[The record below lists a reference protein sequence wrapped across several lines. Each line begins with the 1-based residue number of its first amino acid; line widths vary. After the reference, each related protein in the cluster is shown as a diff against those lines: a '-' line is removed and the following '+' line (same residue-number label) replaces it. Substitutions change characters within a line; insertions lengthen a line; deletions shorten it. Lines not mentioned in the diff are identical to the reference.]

1 MLNKK
6 QIVTAGATLGI
17 ALATGFVMQNGDA
30 VASRFGDTPQPQP
43 EQQPVEAPAVVQ
55 SSVLPTSPETAVEP
69 EPVQVA
75 DEPEPVQTAIEP
87 EPVQM
92 AAVETETMTDV
103 TPDPVEAAEPE
114 LVCETTMQAE
124 AVAAA
129 MVRLDLVS
137 ACHPNDR
144 VTIHHEGMMFTA
156 LTDDAGAMSIDVPA
170 LNQNAIFIAAFANNE
185 GAMGQIDV
193 PSLEFYDRVVLQW
206 RGENALQLHAR
217 EFGADYGEDGHVWSE
232 TARDASVAATGQGG
246 FITTLGTGSDDTALL
261 AEVYSFPSGFMTDD
275 GQVALS
281 VEAEVTAQ
289 NCARDIE
296 AQSIQISPEA
306 EPAVVDLV
314 LSVPDCDAIGDFLVL
329 KNMVQDLTLAAK

>member
-30 VASRFGDTPQPQP
+30 VASRLGDAPEAQPQAEP
-43 EQQPVEAPAVVQ
+43 AEAPAVVQ
-55 SSVLPTSPETAVEP
+55 SSILPSLPETPAEP
-69 EPVQVA
+69 EPV
-75 DEPEPVQTAIEP
+75 E
-87 EPVQM
+87 M
-92 AAVETETMTDV
+92 AALEEDV
-103 TPDPVEAAEPE
+103 TVTTDIAPPPAPAAEPE
-114 LVCETTMQAE
+114 LVCETTLQAE
-124 AVAAA
+124 ATAAA
-129 MVRLDLVS
+129 MVRLDLMS
-137 ACHPNDR
+137 ACHPNER

-156 LTDDAGAMSIDVPA
+156 ETDTNGAVSVDVPA
-170 LNQNAIFIAAFANNE
+170 LNQSAIFIAAFPNNE
-185 GAMGQIDV
+185 GAMSQIDV

-217 EFGADYGEDGHVWSE
+217 EFGADYGEEGHVWSE
-232 TARDASVAATGQGG
+232 TTRDASVAATGQGG
-246 FITTLGTGSDDTALL
+246 FITTLGSGSDDTALL
-261 AEVYSFPSGFMTDD
+261 AEIYSFPTGFMTDD
-275 GQVALS
+275 GEVALS
-281 VEAEVTAQ
+281 VEAEVTAK

-314 LSVPDCDAIGDFLVL
+314 LSVPGCDAVGDFLVL

>member
-30 VASRFGDTPQPQP
+30 VASRFGDAPEAQPQPQAT
-43 EQQPVEAPAVVQ
+43 PVEAPAPVQ
-55 SSVLPTSPETAVEP
+55 SSVLPSLPETPAAP
-69 EPVQVA
+69 EPVEIA
-75 DEPEPVQTAIEP
+75 ALEEDTANE
-87 EPVQM
+87 
-92 AAVETETMTDV
+92 V
-103 TPDPVEAAEPE
+103 TATPAPAAEPE
-114 LVCETTMQAE
+114 LTCETTLQTE
-124 AVAAA
+124 AIAAA
-129 MVRLDLVS
+129 IVRLDLMS
-137 ACHPNDR
+137 ACHPNER

-156 LTDDAGAMSIDVPA
+156 DTDSTGAVSVDVPA
-170 LNQNAIFIAAFANNE
+170 LNQNAIFIAAFSNNE

-217 EFGADYGEDGHVWSE
+217 EFGADYGDDGHVWSE

-246 FITTLGTGSDDTALL
+246 FITTLGAGSDDTALL
-261 AEVYSFPSGFMTDD
+261 AEVYSFPTGFMTDD
-275 GQVALS
+275 GAVALS
-281 VEAEVTAQ
+281 VEAEVTTK

-296 AQSIQISPEA
+296 AQSIQISPKA

-314 LSVPDCDAIGDFLVL
+314 LSVPECDAVGDFLVL

>member
-30 VASRFGDTPQPQP
+30 VASRFGDAPEAQPQPQAA
-43 EQQPVEAPAVVQ
+43 PVEAPAVVQ
-55 SSVLPTSPETAVEP
+55 SSVLPALPETPAAP
-69 EPVQVA
+69 EPV
-75 DEPEPVQTAIEP
+75 E
-87 EPVQM
+87 M
-92 AAVETETMTDV
+92 AALEEDTMTDV
-103 TPDPVEAAEPE
+103 TPTPAPVAEPE
-114 LVCETTMQAE
+114 LTCETTLQTE
-124 AVAAA
+124 AIAAA

-137 ACHPNDR
+137 ACHPNER

-156 LTDDAGAMSIDVPA
+156 DTDTTGAISVDVPA
-170 LNQNAIFIAAFANNE
+170 LNQSAIFIAAFANNE
-185 GAMGQIDV
+185 GAMSQIDV

-232 TARDASVAATGQGG
+232 TTRDASVAATGQGG
-246 FITTLGTGSDDTALL
+246 FITTLGAGSDDTALL
-261 AEVYSFPSGFMTDD
+261 AEVYSFPTGFTTDD
-275 GQVALS
+275 GEVALS
-281 VEAEVTAQ
+281 VEAEVTSQ

-296 AQSIQISPEA
+296 AQSIQISPEG

-314 LSVPDCDAIGDFLVL
+314 LSVPECDAVGDFLVL